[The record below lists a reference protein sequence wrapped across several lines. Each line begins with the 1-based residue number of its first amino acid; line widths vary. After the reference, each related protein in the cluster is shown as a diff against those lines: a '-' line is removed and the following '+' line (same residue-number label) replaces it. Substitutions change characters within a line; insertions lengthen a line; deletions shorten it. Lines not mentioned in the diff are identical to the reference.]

1 MRKLSTKEEL
11 ELLKELYA
19 DPERRFIYEQIK
31 DSYNTLH
38 SRSQLLLSLATIC
51 LTITGFSGPKIAKS
65 GYWAGWMLIF
75 GLSLVLISAFFV
87 LLGPLSVRWLTSFKA
102 ESDAETLRVLMARR
116 DLKSTFDRCAIYTL
130 TGGMIL
136 YAASL
141 ICLLHSL

>member
-51 LTITGFSGPKIAKS
+51 LTITGFSGPKIAES

-102 ESDAETLRVLMARR
+102 ESDAGTLRVLMARR
-116 DLKSTFDRCAIYTL
+116 DLKSTLYRCAIYTL
-130 TGGMIL
+130 TGGMTL